1 MCINP
6 KLKPL
11 IDKENPSHTPFPFHG
26 DFESHVRWANTTARW
41 SCIMVISL
49 SAWTPGW
56 LHGHSLP
63 LESGQGYEHGQQ
75 ACVVTTKTSV
85 AFLPAANTTCFD

>member
-11 IDKENPSHTPFPFHG
+11 IDRENPSHTPFPFHG
-26 DFESHVRWANTTARW
+26 DFESHHRGGNTTARW
-41 SCIMVISL
+41 SCITVISL

-56 LHGHSLP
+56 LHGLSLL
-63 LESGQGYEHGQQ
+63 LESGQGYEHAQQ
-75 ACVVTTKTSV
+75 AYIVTTETSV
-85 AFLPAANTTCFD
+85 AFPPAANTTYFD